1 MSPIGAGADAPPI
14 PGIDLEPGPGLMLF
28 YKVTCPTCQ
37 ISAPVAQRLS
47 ERFPGRF
54 AAVAQDPA
62 DAIEDFGRQFDA
74 TFTSVSESPPYDA
87 SNAYGVDTVPTV
99 FLIDGGRV
107 VDVAESWD
115 RDAWNRLAA
124 TLAEKVG
131 VDGSPISEQGDG
143 LPPFRPG

>member
-14 PGIDLEPGPGLMLF
+14 PGVELEQPGLVLF

-37 ISAPVAQRLS
+37 ISAPVAQRLA

-54 AAVAQDPA
+54 AAVAQDPP
-62 DAIEDFGRQFDA
+62 DAIEGFGRRFGA
-74 TFTSVSESPPYDA
+74 SFTSVSESPPYDA
-87 SNAYGVDTVPTV
+87 SNAYDVDTVPTL
-99 FLIDGGRV
+99 FLVEDAKV

-124 TLAEKVG
+124 RLGEATG
-131 VDGSPISEQGDG
+131 SDGSPISQQGDG